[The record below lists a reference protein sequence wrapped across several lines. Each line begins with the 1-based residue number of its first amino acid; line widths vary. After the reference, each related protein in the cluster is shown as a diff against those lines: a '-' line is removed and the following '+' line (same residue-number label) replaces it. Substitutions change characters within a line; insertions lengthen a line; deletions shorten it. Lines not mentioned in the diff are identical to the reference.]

1 MQLRF
6 SLGGK
11 LKYYLELST
20 SAGMV
25 ETRKMIL
32 EVQIEIDV
40 PIDIVEDNHRIVA
53 VEEGIKRTISKG
65 LYDQGV
71 SFEIK
76 KFSSTIR

>member
-1 MQLRF
+1 
-6 SLGGK
+6 
-11 LKYYLELST
+11 
-20 SAGMV
+20 MV